1 MNLIQHVRRHRSRYV
16 LTLICSMVIILSVK
30 GIVDEGIIS
39 MNGDMPRHLMNG
51 VFFHDFVRDSA
62 FAHPQEYAY
71 QYFARYP
78 ALSLG
83 HHPLLL
89 AVAEAPFYALFGI
102 SVFSA
107 RMSIVFFMLL
117 ASISWFLL
125 VRSIYDETI
134 ASYATFLFITTP
146 FIVEF
151 SQLVMT
157 EIPTIALIILTVFFL
172 NKYCETEEK
181 KYAYAFAISLC
192 LSVYSKHI
200 AVFLFP
206 VSLFYLIIKK
216 GPRGLVHREIL
227 YISVMI
233 VTLLTPLLLITLKFS
248 HHSIEYVSKAATIK
262 PKADKLSF
270 YANALWKYH
279 ITLPVLILSIISFL
293 LSVFRRDKRVIIFVL
308 WMVCL
313 FVMDTYIGWKVP
325 RYAIYWIPVYCLFA
339 STIFIIFDSRFWKI
353 FVSVILIIVAGYQFI
368 VSYQKRLEF
377 AYGYEDAAKYVVD
390 HSTGGNILYSSI
402 MDTGYFIFFLRKH
415 NPPRDLIVLRAN
427 KILATSEMHRI
438 VENRTKD
445 RKEIYEMLNNYGVKY
460 VVLEDK
466 KVRHKKARALKWLN
480 EEVRSDKFA
489 LLKEIILRSNDPG
502 VNNVPLRIY
511 EYKGYASPNEGQIIR
526 MNIPLMGD
534 SIEIPLHDLLRSE

>member
-16 LTLICSMVIILSVK
+16 LTLICSMVIILSVR

-51 VFFHDFVRDSA
+51 VFFYDFVRDSA

-89 AVAEAPFYALFGI
+89 AIAEAPFYALFGI

-172 NKYCETEEK
+172 HKYCETEEK

-325 RYAIYWIPVYCLFA
+325 RYGIYWIPVYCLFA

-377 AYGYEDAAKYVVD
+377 AYGYEGAAKYVVD
-390 HSTGGNILYSSI
+390 HSTGGNI
-402 MDTGYFIFFLRKH
+402 
-415 NPPRDLIVLRAN
+415 
-427 KILATSEMHRI
+427 RI
-438 VENRTKD
+438 AV
-445 RKEIYEMLNNYGVKY
+445 
-460 VVLEDK
+460 
-466 KVRHKKARALKWLN
+466 
-480 EEVRSDKFA
+480 
-489 LLKEIILRSNDPG
+489 
-502 VNNVPLRIY
+502 
-511 EYKGYASPNEGQIIR
+511 
-526 MNIPLMGD
+526 
-534 SIEIPLHDLLRSE
+534 